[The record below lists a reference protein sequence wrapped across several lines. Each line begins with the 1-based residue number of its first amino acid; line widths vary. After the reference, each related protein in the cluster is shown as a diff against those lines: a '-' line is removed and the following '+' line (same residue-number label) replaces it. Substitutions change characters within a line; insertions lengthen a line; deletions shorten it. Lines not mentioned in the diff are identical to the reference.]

1 MRAKP
6 TSMNEHHDVVILGGG
21 CAGLAAAAVLA
32 GRGVDVVI
40 LEARG
45 RLGGRVWTRR
55 EAQHET
61 HGETRTSIELGA
73 EFVHGEAPR
82 TVAIARDR
90 GIAFESVRSAQRWKR
105 DGALVEAPDLSRS
118 LHAAVE
124 AAARVGSQTPDQS
137 FVDALAAAHVGGP
150 GRELALEYVQG
161 LQAAEGDKI
170 SARALAIGDIG
181 DEHTRRTVGGYDQIP
196 VALAGRLP
204 AGVVQLNRVVR
215 SIQWRRGFV
224 EVQTGGEPDRTF
236 TATMA
241 IVALPIGVLRSLT
254 FEPALTTFED
264 KANALS
270 HLASGRAV
278 RVVLRFRE
286 PFWAS
291 RLPTPAFVH
300 MPGCLWPVLWTGPGP
315 DSPLLTVWSG
325 GPMAKALE
333 ALGLDAAG
341 LADRA
346 LDVVA
351 NAFGT
356 PRATVD
362 GAVTGTWTHDW
373 TRDAFSR
380 GAYSYPLVGGAGAAR
395 SLAAPLHETLFFA
408 GEVTADPPAN
418 GTVEGALES
427 GYAAA
432 DAVLRAMGRP

>member
-1 MRAKP
+1 
-6 TSMNEHHDVVILGGG
+6 MNEHHEVVVVGGG

-32 GRGVDVVI
+32 GRGVDVVM
-40 LEARG
+40 LEARD

-55 EAQHET
+55 DDE
-61 HGETRTSIELGA
+61 GPSIELGA

-82 TVAIARDR
+82 TVAIARDH
-90 GIAFESVRSAQRWKR
+90 GIAFEEVRSAQRWLR
-105 DGALVEAPDLSRS
+105 NGALVEAPDLSRS

-124 AAARVGSQTPDQS
+124 AAAQVGEQAPDQS
-137 FVDALAAAHVGGP
+137 FVDALAAAHVRGP
-150 GRELALEYVQG
+150 GRELALEYVQS
-161 LQAAEGDKI
+161 LQPAEGERI

-181 DEHTRRTVGGYDQIP
+181 DEHTRRTVGGYDQVP
-196 VALAGRLP
+196 GALAALLPSGVARLNH
-204 AGVVQLNRVVR
+204 VVDAVR
-215 SIQWRRGFV
+215 WQRGLV
-224 EVQTGGEPDRTF
+224 EVRTGGDRTF
-236 TATMA
+236 TAKMA
-241 IVALPIGVLRSLT
+241 IVALPLGVLRSLP
-254 FEPALTTFED
+254 FEPALTTLED
-264 KANALS
+264 KANALR
-270 HLASGRAV
+270 HLAAGHAL

-286 PFWAS
+286 PFWTS
-291 RLPTPAFVH
+291 RVPAPAFLH
-300 MPGCLWPVLWTGPGP
+300 LPGSLWPVLWTGPGP

-325 GPMAKALE
+325 GPMAKSLE
-333 ALGLDAAG
+333 ASGLDAAG

-362 GAVTGTWTHDW
+362 AAVTGTWTHDW
-373 TRDAFSR
+373 TRDPFSR

-395 SLAAPLHETLFFA
+395 SLAAPVHETLFFA

-432 DAVLRAMGRP
+432 DAALRAIERT